1 MSVHIDWPTETGGV
15 LSTTKIVNVNVTH
28 KVPDGTLAK
37 ICLVYNQDGTLVPGT
52 HDVSPPN
59 TLDGGDYHTGARF
72 LNEKCLFRV
81 KCTVHSAHRAN
92 SLFRFKI
99 TVNDDLQL
107 YSDNFRTLS
116 KISRS
121 RKPEEYVRKVLLRSD
136 TRSDT
141 TDIEDPVL
149 DEDLI
154 SVEELSRNLFGG
166 DLTLDDESMGTY
178 PNACIAHLV
187 NEVNKLR
194 QEVSELRELIK
205 MQ

>member
-15 LSTTKIVNVNVTH
+15 LSTTKIVNVNVTYN
-28 KVPDGTLAK
+28 VPDGTLAK
-37 ICLVYNQDGTLVPGT
+37 ICLVYNQDDTLVPGT

-59 TLDGGDYHTGARF
+59 TLDGDDYHIGAKF
-72 LNEKCLFRV
+72 LNEKCSFRV
-81 KCTVHSAHRAN
+81 RCTVHSAHRAN

-99 TVNDDLQL
+99 TVNDGLQL

-121 RKPEEYVRKVLLRSD
+121 RKPEEYVRNVLLRSD
-136 TRSDT
+136 TKSDT

-149 DEDLI
+149 NEEDLI
-154 SVEELSRNLFGG
+154 SFEELSRNLFDG
-166 DLTLDDESMGTY
+166 DLTFMGT
-178 PNACIAHLV
+178 IAHLV
-187 NEVNKLR
+187 KEVKELR

-205 MQ
+205 MP